1 MKVVSMKQK
10 SEGSS
15 SPRPRENPLPAAPY
29 SGKAINVMNEL
40 YSIILRFGGDV
51 GEMGCDRKAANIGTT
66 GCVCRLFEVVT
77 GLSAQCSGLIA
88 SHLPM
93 G

>member
-10 SEGSS
+10 SAGSS
-15 SPRPRENPLPAAPY
+15 SPRENPLSTTPY
-29 SGKAINVMNEL
+29 SGKAIDVMNEL
-40 YSIILRFGGDV
+40 YSISLLFGGDV

-77 GLSAQCSGLIA
+77 GLSAQCSGLFA